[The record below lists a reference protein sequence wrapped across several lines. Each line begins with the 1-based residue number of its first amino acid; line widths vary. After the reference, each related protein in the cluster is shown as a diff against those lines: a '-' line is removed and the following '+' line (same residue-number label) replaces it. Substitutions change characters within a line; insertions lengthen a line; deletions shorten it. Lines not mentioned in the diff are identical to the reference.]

1 MSAHTSQT
9 ELKLIGKLILEG
21 DMTCETGLHVGAGK
35 GSLEIG
41 GSDNPVVKDA
51 FGRPYV
57 PGSSLRG
64 KIRSLLEQA
73 SGRGRTRRAGVPFAP
88 QGAGSAH
95 PSERPSG
102 RRNLPAVRAQSRP
115 HGARAGRS
123 RWKPRRPRR
132 RGWRCSTRRSTSRAS
147 PRRCAR
153 TWTTS

>member
-9 ELKLIGKLILEG
+9 ELILIGKLILEG

-73 SGRGRTRRAGVPFAP
+73 SGVAVPADMVY
-88 QGAGSAH
+88 
-95 PSERPSG
+95 
-102 RRNLPAVRAQSRP
+102 L
-115 HGARAGRS
+115 
-123 RWKPRRPRR
+123 
-132 RGWRCSTRRSTSRAS
+132 
-147 PRRCAR
+147 
-153 TWTTS
+153 

>member
-21 DMTCETGLHVGAGK
+21 EMLCETGLHVGAGK

-64 KIRSLLEQA
+64 KIRSLLEQSCGLA
-73 SGRGRTRRAGVPFAP
+73 V
-88 QGAGSAH
+88 
-95 PSERPSG
+95 PSELVYLS
-102 RRNLPAVRAQSRP
+102 RRKGQDCLLY
-115 HGARAGRS
+115 
-123 RWKPRRPRR
+123 
-132 RGWRCSTRRSTSRAS
+132 TSDAADDLL
-147 PRRCAR
+147 CVD
-153 TWTTS
+153 